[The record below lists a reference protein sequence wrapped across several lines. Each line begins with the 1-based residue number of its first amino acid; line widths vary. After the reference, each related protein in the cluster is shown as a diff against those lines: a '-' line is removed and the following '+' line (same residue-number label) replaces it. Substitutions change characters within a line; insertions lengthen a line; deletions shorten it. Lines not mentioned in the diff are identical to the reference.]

1 MEVLYRSC
9 CGIDVHTQFLVACL
23 LVVDEKGRQHKEL
36 RRFSTMTGE
45 LQQCVDWL
53 EAARCQAVAMEST
66 GVYWRP
72 PFNLLEG
79 HIEMVMIVNAEHLK
93 RVPGRKTDTK
103 DAEWIAELLQFG
115 LDPPQLYPLT
125 GATRTSRSHSL
136 AHDGDRRANPVGES
150 APQNAGGY
158 RTFALIRVD
167 GYHGENGAADP
178 LRSPAWRGRSRS
190 VG

>member
-9 CGIDVHTQFLVACL
+9 CGIDVHKQFLVACL
-23 LVVDEKGRQHKEL
+23 RVVAEKGRQYKEL

-53 EAARCQAVAMEST
+53 GVARCQAVAMEST
-66 GVYWRP
+66 GVYWRS

-79 HIEMVMIVNAEHLK
+79 HIETVMIVNAEHLK
-93 RVPGRKTDTK
+93 RVPGRKTDKK

-136 AHDGDRRANPVGES
+136 AHE
-150 APQNAGGY
+150 
-158 RTFALIRVD
+158 
-167 GYHGENGAADP
+167 
-178 LRSPAWRGRSRS
+178 RSPQSEPGW
-190 VG
+190 

>member
-79 HIEMVMIVNAEHLK
+79 HIETVMIVNAEHLK
-93 RVPGRKTDTK
+93 RVPGRKTDKK

-115 LDPPQLYPLT
+115 LLKPSFIPSQEQRELRDLT
-125 GATRTSRSHSL
+125 RLRTSAL
-136 AHDGDRRANPVGES
+136 RRANPVGES
-150 APQNAGGY
+150 APQNPGGY

-178 LRSPAWRGRSRS
+178 LRSPSWGGRSRS